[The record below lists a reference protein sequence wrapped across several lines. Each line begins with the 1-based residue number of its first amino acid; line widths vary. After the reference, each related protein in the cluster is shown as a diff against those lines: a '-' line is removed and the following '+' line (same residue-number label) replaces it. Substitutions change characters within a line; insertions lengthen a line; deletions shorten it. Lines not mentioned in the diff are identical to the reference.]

1 MGLTFDSE
9 IRRFSVFFRF
19 TSRIKQIS
27 CIIWDQVVTR
37 FLAQY
42 HRRELYKFNSQTS
55 SPHYQMPCDR
65 LQTHCIVGPKFN
77 VLTIG
82 GSLNP
87 FQTIWAQHVEPVEL
101 ETSNPLC
108 RMLQTH
114 WAEDSKHIE
123 VDIIS
128 NPLSWIIFH
137 IHWTEDCNFQTHWI
151 CYFKPI
157 KLDISNPL
165 IGGFQTH
172 WFS

>member
-9 IRRFSVFFRF
+9 IRRFSIFFRF

-55 SPHYQMPCDR
+55 SPHCQMPCDR
-65 LQTHCIVGPKFN
+65 LQLRIRNT
-77 VLTIG
+77 LTGWFI
-82 GSLNP
+82 
-87 FQTIWAQHVEPVEL
+87 
-101 ETSNPLC
+101 SNPLT

-151 CYFKPI
+151 CYFKFKPI
-157 KLDISNPL
+157 ELDNISNPL